1 MVCHISFFLSSATQ
15 PKSSRSRNLLV
26 PFHSNPTDPRSSNA
40 LTTAY
45 HTLLLS
51 TLVTWPAKHTLSSDA
66 LIRFVETTLQGLPGT
81 SHDASPTPSATQ
93 AFGELLVDTIWAT
106 DEQLDIVVG
115 DAKAAAEAKAK
126 GEIAESD
133 AAATVKAKQ
142 NAEKDKETLVYITKQ
157 LLVCLHFF
165 SSRKG
170 FSVANA
176 RTCSGLGYWTRTCV
190 GNGLI

>member
-1 MVCHISFFLSSATQ
+1 MEA
-15 PKSSRSRNLLV
+15 
-26 PFHSNPTDPRSSNA
+26 
-40 LTTAY
+40 
-45 HTLLLS
+45 
-51 TLVTWPAKHTLSSDA
+51 
-66 LIRFVETTLQGLPGT
+66 TLQGLPGT

-157 LLVCLHFF
+157 LLVCLLFF
-165 SSRKG
+165 PIPKDIWWLKREC
-170 FSVANA
+170 VA
-176 RTCSGLGYWTRTCV
+176 CGDIGPELVSGTA
-190 GNGLI
+190 